1 LPLTSEEKFLAT
13 FDRLA
18 RERAGYAVRT
28 DEARND
34 VRVALFA
41 RTADAEARNRVA
53 IAVVR
58 GYGLIA
64 RGEDPAAQIAARR
77 SSEQS
82 LAADPLLASAR
93 GKLGAQDLLVIAP
106 AGSELPKHWVA
117 RGLPGDVS
125 LSLSGSAQGI
135 AARLYAQLPPPDAAK
150 AQAALPGGGAAVVEL
165 LPGNAPLRARL
176 GIAPAELLELAG
188 HAPQVADLQQRLK
201 GVDRELLASVKPGVA
216 FSLGVAR
223 GANIGQAIDYGF
235 DFRRKSPFDTVQLVA
250 LAQVADKPRLLKALV
265 ALAAAL
271 PALGAKVVRSGD
283 DFSVSYAAGK
293 GARFGALGDLAYV
306 LGGEIAPQDLR
317 RTPKTV
323 NPEAAALYG
332 DAGAALR
339 VDFGKLAGALRAL
352 PESTYGTGPQAYVA
366 RSLVGQVIEPLRP
379 LRITLAAQALPEA
392 LDATLDVELVAP

>member
-1 LPLTSEEKFLAT
+1 MRACALLLLLAASCSRCAGPKSAASAEELLPAHPSGALLTAPLAIFAQHLAALSDRVSALPGGEQVGDARKAVTAQVGFDPLTREGMLSAGLDPDRGAALALELHGETPGQWMLALPLTSEEKFLAT

-77 SSEQS
+77 SREQS

-106 AGSELPKHWVA
+106 ARSELPKHWVA

-150 AQAALPGGGAAVVEL
+150 A
-165 LPGNAPLRARL
+165 
-176 GIAPAELLELAG
+176 
-188 HAPQVADLQQRLK
+188 
-201 GVDRELLASVKPGVA
+201 
-216 FSLGVAR
+216 
-223 GANIGQAIDYGF
+223 
-235 DFRRKSPFDTVQLVA
+235 
-250 LAQVADKPRLLKALV
+250 
-265 ALAAAL
+265 
-271 PALGAKVVRSGD
+271 
-283 DFSVSYAAGK
+283 
-293 GARFGALGDLAYV
+293 
-306 LGGEIAPQDLR
+306 
-317 RTPKTV
+317 
-323 NPEAAALYG
+323 
-332 DAGAALR
+332 
-339 VDFGKLAGALRAL
+339 
-352 PESTYGTGPQAYVA
+352 
-366 RSLVGQVIEPLRP
+366 
-379 LRITLAAQALPEA
+379 
-392 LDATLDVELVAP
+392 